1 MKVYGV
7 TGLPGSGKS
16 IISRLAKNEG
26 VNIVSMGDVVRK
38 EAEKLNCT
46 SAAAAVNLRRKY
58 GNNVIA
64 ERCVEEIKQISR
76 NRINNNIVTTTK
88 IYKTNNKNNNSK
100 NSHRRFKKVEQ
111 DVYIIEGIRSPFE
124 VNIFKKNFRNF
135 KIIAIHSNPE
145 VRYNRLKRRKRAD
158 DSSDYRA
165 FLERD
170 RRELKFGI
178 GNVVALADFMLINE
192 GPIPIF
198 KNNVRALIA
207 NEIKPT
213 SKYSSNNF
221 NKNKQNRKHGK
232 GQKQFK
238 KYNNKRPR
246 NNNNKNRQQQ
256 KNRNKRRY

>member
-1 MKVYGV
+1 LKVYGV

-26 VNIVSMGDVVRK
+26 VHIVSMGDVVRK
-38 EAEKLNCT
+38 EAEKQNCT
-46 SAAAAVNLRRKY
+46 SAAAAVNLRKKY

-64 ERCVEEIKQISR
+64 ERCVDEIIKISR
-76 NRINNNIVTTTK
+76 NRINNHTTTTK
-88 IYKTNNKNNNSK
+88 IYKGNNKNNNPKS
-100 NSHRRFKKVEQ
+100 SHRKFKKVEQ

-158 DSSDYRA
+158 DSSDYKT

-213 SKYSSNNF
+213 AKYSSKNY

-246 NNNNKNRQQQ
+246 NNNHKNRQQQ